1 MSMIRSLLAQKRSAD
16 RVRRCLL
23 LGVDRTCRGH
33 HETDAIDPKQTSA
46 LSMLPCFR
54 SLGLGQVPASQC
66 SRMEPSVTASMQK
79 APPDCLDGAFA
90 GPGLLADREV
100 AFAFVSS

>member
-1 MSMIRSLLAQKRSAD
+1 MMEL
-16 RVRRCLL
+16 
-23 LGVDRTCRGH
+23 DRTYVGH
-33 HETDAIDPKQTSA
+33 RETDAFDPKQTSA

-54 SLGLGQVPASQC
+54 SFGLGQVPASQC
-66 SRMEPSVTASMQK
+66 NRMEPSVTASMQK

-100 AFAFVSS
+100 AFVSS